1 MGKIRV
7 LNQQEIMSVLDMQ
20 SVIEAVKK
28 AFYYKSHSQA
38 EVYSLICKMYENGG
52 EFDIKSGE
60 CAGAD
65 VFGLKLVCGFPEN
78 VSLGLPRS
86 NGMIVVYDLN
96 HGLVQGIVDGVY
108 ITRIRTGAAAG
119 IGVEYLA
126 RKDSKVL
133 MILGAGRIVPSQIAA
148 TLEVMNEIE
157 KVIICNPRHPE
168 KAEQL
173 AGNIKKQ
180 LKEEFIS
187 LYQGTTHYEEMLK
200 KINIEFVSEASVQ
213 KACAEAD
220 IIITATNAR
229 EAVIQSEWIKPGTHL
244 SCMGA
249 DMPVKQEI
257 DEMLTARASLFADD
271 IEQVTTV
278 GECKIAYKKDMI
290 TKEQIT
296 EIGKVIAG
304 QGTLGIEILEALPDV
319 DAIYV
324 PVGGGG
330 MIAGIAIAVK
340 EISPDTRVIGVEP
353 EHMNAMYRSFH
364 SGKIEI
370 IKRIPSVADG
380 LGGVSPCVL
389 PYEIVSRYV
398 DDMIT
403 VSEEEIKEATRL
415 ILQRTKMLAEPS
427 GATAL
432 AGLLSGKVYTG
443 KKNVCIVSGG
453 NAEPEVLA
461 EILSSACCK

>member
-1 MGKIRV
+1 
-7 LNQQEIMSVLDMQ
+7 
-20 SVIEAVKK
+20 
-28 AFYYKSHSQA
+28 
-38 EVYSLICKMYENGG
+38 
-52 EFDIKSGE
+52 
-60 CAGAD
+60 
-65 VFGLKLVCGFPEN
+65 
-78 VSLGLPRS
+78 
-86 NGMIVVYDLN
+86 
-96 HGLVQGIVDGVY
+96 
-108 ITRIRTGAAAG
+108 
-119 IGVEYLA
+119 
-126 RKDSKVL
+126 
-133 MILGAGRIVPSQIAA
+133 
-148 TLEVMNEIE
+148 MNEIE

-229 EAVIQSEWIKPGTHL
+229 EAVIQSEWIKTGTHL

-304 QGTLGIEILEALPDV
+304 
-319 DAIYV
+319 
-324 PVGGGG
+324 
-330 MIAGIAIAVK
+330 
-340 EISPDTRVIGVEP
+340 
-353 EHMNAMYRSFH
+353 EHPGR
-364 SGKIEI
+364 K
-370 IKRIPSVADG
+370 
-380 LGGVSPCVL
+380 
-389 PYEIVSRYV
+389 
-398 DDMIT
+398 
-403 VSEEEIKEATRL
+403 SEEEITIFDSTGIAIQDL
-415 ILQRTKMLAEPS
+415 L
-427 GATAL
+427 TADT
-432 AGLLSGKVYTG
+432 AIKTGREKNIGL
-443 KKNVCIVSGG
+443 
-453 NAEPEVLA
+453 
-461 EILSSACCK
+461 EIEL